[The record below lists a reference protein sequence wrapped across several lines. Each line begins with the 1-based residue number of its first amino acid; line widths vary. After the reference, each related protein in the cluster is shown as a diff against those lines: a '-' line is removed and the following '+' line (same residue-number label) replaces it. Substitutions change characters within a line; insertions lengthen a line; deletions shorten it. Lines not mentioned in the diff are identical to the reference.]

1 MVNSSEGLEHD
12 GREYAFPIGCVYQIV
27 SRNTHRWGSMLGF
40 TRDGREYAPNEEL
53 WLTHLQT
60 RVD

>member
-12 GREYAFPIGCVYQIV
+12 GREYA
-27 SRNTHRWGSMLGF
+27 
-40 TRDGREYAPNEEL
+40 PNEEL
-53 WLTHLQT
+53 WLTDLQT